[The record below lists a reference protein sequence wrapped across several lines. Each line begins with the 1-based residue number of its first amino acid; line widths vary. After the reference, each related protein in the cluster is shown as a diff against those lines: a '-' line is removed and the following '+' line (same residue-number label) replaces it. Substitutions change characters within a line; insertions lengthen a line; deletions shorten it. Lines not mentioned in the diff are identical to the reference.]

1 MTAIVLHALAAGG
14 QLGLKLADIIQ
25 KLVVKAAELGELE
38 TYQYLGAGG
47 ELVTGICQKPDFRRW
62 ALASQD
68 D

>member
-1 MTAIVLHALAAGG
+1 MADAVLRALAAGG
-14 QLGLKLADIIQ
+14 RPGAKLADIIQ
-25 KLVVKAAELGELE
+25 RLVVKAAELGELE